1 MQIQPILA
9 ALRKHK
15 IPAALIVLEIALA
28 CAVLCNAVF
37 MIGQRIGEI
46 HLRNAIDENGI
57 SVIGV
62 QGGNPDTANADIA
75 RDLAALR
82 QIPGVSAV
90 AALNMYPLGN
100 SGWNSDVSTSPA
112 EGLNKDS
119 PNVAEY
125 MFTQGGPETLGLRL
139 LQGRLFTDAEYADS
153 KLGANYMPS
162 THVVIVTQSLA
173 QRLWPDANALG
184 KQIWVGKENG
194 YTVVGVIADVLRP
207 SQNGGGIAH
216 FHWSMFLP
224 VSPAAGIQV
233 YLVRSAPQDR
243 ERIIRDGVTKLE
255 ALSPWVVVDGKT
267 FTDVRDKF
275 FANTRSMVWMLAL
288 VCVVMLAVTA
298 FGIVGLTSFWVGQR
312 RRQIGIRRAVGAT
325 RAHIMQY
332 FQTENFLLSTAGVA
346 IGMLLAFSINL
357 YLMQHY
363 QMTRMP
369 WYYLPASAI
378 ALWLLGQFAVLGP
391 ARRAANVP
399 PVVATRSV

>member
-139 LQGRLFTDAEYADS
+139 HRHGRL
-153 KLGANYMPS
+153 
-162 THVVIVTQSLA
+162 
-173 QRLWPDANALG
+173 
-184 KQIWVGKENG
+184 
-194 YTVVGVIADVLRP
+194 
-207 SQNGGGIAH
+207 
-216 FHWSMFLP
+216 
-224 VSPAAGIQV
+224 
-233 YLVRSAPQDR
+233 
-243 ERIIRDGVTKLE
+243 
-255 ALSPWVVVDGKT
+255 
-267 FTDVRDKF
+267 
-275 FANTRSMVWMLAL
+275 
-288 VCVVMLAVTA
+288 
-298 FGIVGLTSFWVGQR
+298 
-312 RRQIGIRRAVGAT
+312 
-325 RAHIMQY
+325 
-332 FQTENFLLSTAGVA
+332 
-346 IGMLLAFSINL
+346 
-357 YLMQHY
+357 
-363 QMTRMP
+363 
-369 WYYLPASAI
+369 
-378 ALWLLGQFAVLGP
+378 
-391 ARRAANVP
+391 
-399 PVVATRSV
+399 